1 MVAIQV
7 DQSAALPR
15 VSLFRLL
22 ADEGRLRLL
31 ALANEE
37 EFTVGEMA
45 ELLHESQSQ
54 VSRKAAPLRQ
64 AGLLDARRDGTRTLL
79 RVPGKSP
86 LQQDPVVRDALA
98 EGRRLAE
105 ADGSLAR
112 IAAVLHAREERSLR
126 FFDQSGGDP
135 VAAGTDL
142 TDTAQNAASS
152 PGTQSAS
159 LHALAS
165 LLPQRQLALDIG
177 SGDGQMLEVL
187 APLYERVWAVDNSRA
202 RLAQCAK
209 RIAERGL
216 SNARLFEGSFNDA
229 ALVQEVDRQGGA
241 DLVFAG
247 RILHHVS
254 RPSTALAALARF
266 LRDGAHLVIL
276 DYLPHPDERMREE
289 QADVWLGFDAEELS
303 QRLEELGLR
312 VVARRRV
319 PDAYRPPGPDAHLEW
334 HAWVAQKPFSGNRRE
349 SLSLPV

>member
-1 MVAIQV
+1 
-7 DQSAALPR
+7 
-15 VSLFRLL
+15 L

-45 ELLHESQSQ
+45 DLLGESQSQ

-64 AGLLDARRDGTRTLL
+64 AGLLDARKDGTRTLL
-79 RVPGKSP
+79 RVPSKSP
-86 LQQDPVVRDALA
+86 LQQDPVVQDALC

-126 FFDQSGGDP
+126 FFDQEAGDP
-135 VAAGTDL
+135 AQGETDL
-142 TDTAQNAASS
+142 AAVLPSAASS
-152 PGTQSAS
+152 AGAQNAS
-159 LHALAS
+159 LHALSA
-165 LLPQRQLALDIG
+165 LLPRRQLALDIG

-187 APLYERVWAVDNSRA
+187 APLYERVWAVDNSRG

-216 SNARLFEGSFNDA
+216 SNARLFEGSFDDA

-254 RPSTALAALARF
+254 RPSTAMAALARF
-266 LRDGAHLVIL
+266 LREGAHLVIL

-289 QADVWLGFDAEELS
+289 QADVWLGFDPEELS
-303 QRLEELGLR
+303 QKLEELGLV
-312 VVARRRV
+312 VVAKRRV

-334 HAWVAQKPFSGNRRE
+334 HAWVAQKPFSGNHKG
-349 SLSLPV
+349 SLLLPV